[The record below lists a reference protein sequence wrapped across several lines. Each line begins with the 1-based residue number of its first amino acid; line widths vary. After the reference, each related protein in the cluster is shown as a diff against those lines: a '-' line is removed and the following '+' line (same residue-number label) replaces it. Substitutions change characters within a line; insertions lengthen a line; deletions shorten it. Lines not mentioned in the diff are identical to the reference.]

1 MHNLATKPVL
11 DTKAPGTD
19 AYTGSEFL
27 ESIQDGRE
35 IYIYGE
41 RVKNVTQHPAF
52 RNSARMVARWY
63 DRFHEKKNEI
73 GVLTD
78 TGSGKLT
85 HPFFLGSKTTEDLV
99 RSRDAIAELQKVSYG
114 WMGRSPDY
122 KASFLGTL
130 GANSA
135 FYGDYAGNARNWYAR
150 TQERLDYWNHAIVN
164 PPIDRDRPIEEVR
177 DVFMHV
183 DKETDK
189 GVVVSG
195 AKVVATGSAL
205 THYNFIAHYGIPI
218 KDKSF
223 ALIFTAPMDSPG
235 IKLIA
240 RSSYEFNAAAT
251 GSPFDYPLS
260 SRLDEN
266 DSILVFDKVLV
277 PWENIF
283 IYGDVDKINQFF
295 PASGFVPRFTLHGL
309 TRLSVKLD
317 FIAGLFSMAVEATG
331 SKDFR
336 GVQAGVGEVIAWRN
350 TFHALGD
357 AMVKSPVPWDGTDGY
372 NLPNLNAGLA
382 YRVLA
387 PMAYP
392 RIKELIERHVA
403 SGLIY
408 LPSSSA
414 DFESEAI
421 RPYLD
426 RFVRG
431 SNGYAALDRVKLL
444 KLLWDAIGTEFGG
457 RHELYERNYAG
468 NYENLRIE
476 TLNAATATGDLA
488 SMQSIVKDC
497 MSEYDL
503 SGWTSSDLINPDDIS
518 LVGRGTV
525 QAA

>member
-1 MHNLATKPVL
+1 MTTAAALRADVPASTTSV
-11 DTKAPGTD
+11 
-19 AYTGSEFL
+19 YTGAEFL
-27 ESIQDGRE
+27 DSIQDGRE

-63 DRFHEKKNEI
+63 DRFHEKKDQI

-78 TGSGKLT
+78 TGSGQLT
-85 HPFFLGSKTTEDLV
+85 HPFFLGSRTADDLIKG
-99 RSRDAIAELQKVSYG
+99 RDAIAELQKVAYG

-122 KASFLGTL
+122 KAAFLGTL
-130 GANSA
+130 GANSG
-135 FYGDYAGNARNWYAR
+135 FYGEYAGNAKKWYAR
-150 TQERLDYWNHAIVN
+150 TQERLDFWNHAIVN
-164 PPIDRDRPIEEVR
+164 PPIDRDRAIEEVR

-183 DKETDK
+183 EKETDA
-189 GVVVSG
+189 GLIVSG

-223 ALIFTAPMDSPG
+223 ALIFTAPMDAKG
-235 IKLIA
+235 VKLIA
-240 RSSYEFNAAAT
+240 RSSYEFTAAAT

-260 SRLDEN
+260 SRFDEN

-277 PWENIF
+277 PWENVF

-295 PASGFVPRFTLHGL
+295 PASGFIPRFTLHGV
-309 TRLSVKLD
+309 TRLAVKLD

-336 GVQAGVGEVIAWRN
+336 GVQTAVGEVIAWRN
-350 TFHALGD
+350 LFHGISD
-357 AMVKSPVPWDGTDGY
+357 AMVKSPIAWQGTEGY
-372 NLPNLNAGLA
+372 NLPNLNYGLA
-382 YRVLA
+382 YRVFA

-414 DFESEAI
+414 DLESEAI

-431 SNGYAALDRVKLL
+431 SNGYAAIDRIKLL
-444 KLLWDAIGTEFGG
+444 KLLWDAVGSEFGG

-468 NYENLRIE
+468 NYENLRVE
-476 TLNAATATGDLA
+476 TLMAASATGDLGA
-488 SMQSIVKDC
+488 MQDFVRNC
-497 MSEYDL
+497 MSDYDV
-503 SGWTSSDLINPDDIS
+503 SGWTAKDLINPDDIN
-518 LVGRGTV
+518 LVSRGLV
-525 QAA
+525 QG